1 LNDHQFLVLERDGK
15 GPGDGSRAVVKQLYM
30 VDLSGAQDVSGL
42 SAKPRC

>member
-1 LNDHQFLVLERDGK
+1 MV
-15 GPGDGSRAVVKQLYM
+15 PAAVVKQLYM